1 MNTTTH
7 TATPQKLRNGN
18 WGARVQGAVAKGDV
32 VTITTKAGKTWT
44 ATVDAVVWSD
54 GKVSLVATT
63 SDRPSAGSNWA
74 RQGRYAGYQRRIDR
88 AGDAS
93 TCNCRMCQSG
103 SECLCERDWS

>member
-1 MNTTTH
+1 MNTTTRS
-7 TATPQKLRNGN
+7 ATPAKLRNGN

-44 ATVDAVVWSD
+44 ATVDAVVWTD
-54 GKVSLVATT
+54 GQVSLVATSSS
-63 SDRPSAGSNWA
+63 SDRPSA

-103 SECLCERDWS
+103 SECMCERDWS